1 MSNKNINIVNRK
13 KTNVN
18 NKKMKDSLITMFL
31 LPSSILTDQEDNV
44 EKCENSYS
52 FLENESNGVLYKFKK
67 SIPYFEKLKKEFI
80 DKKYIVESDD
90 FFEINSVDLF
100 ALQTIT
106 EFLNNKFTYKTQKNY
121 FKVLFEDTEYFE
133 LYEKITTLEK
143 YIVALS
149 DLFNIIESNLFDLS
163 SAMTSSI
170 DEYISKFEKD
180 RLMISDLLFGRNIK
194 LQDLI
199 KKIKICSYETDK
211 KLIEKIKKLELEY
224 NNNGF
229 LYKNDFLKFLFYT
242 MEEIKNL
249 FASIIV
255 ELIPAVDVLWK
266 NYEIKMEEDRLVELK
281 KQEEKERQKEANL
294 VQKIKKIK
302 IQEKSDVEKL
312 RSISLPKN
320 EIKKEMAF
328 EESNSLGATLENDDI
343 LIEEYDFSNETH
355 NSDSKSNYEEFI
367 IPKNEEEVIEWDE
380 NNELTESKCN
390 TSFEEEKLELDND
403 KWLNQVENKSFNN
416 EEESKTED
424 ILKLDDDNWLN
435 EKDESESDD
444 DNWLNEK
451 DESESE
457 DDKWL
462 NQDDNLK
469 SDDDNWLNE
478 KDESES
484 EDDKWLNQDDNLE
497 LEDDKS
503 FNEEDLEFWNKNVDV
518 NDDDFEFKS
527 NETNEN
533 NFINETENLI
543 YDTLINEISG
553 LEDEED
559 SSLDDEEAIT
569 KNMDSLI
576 NEIKDSIEK
585 EDNDSSSEE
594 FEY

>member
-1 MSNKNINIVNRK
+1 
-13 KTNVN
+13 
-18 NKKMKDSLITMFL
+18 
-31 LPSSILTDQEDNV
+31 
-44 EKCENSYS
+44 
-52 FLENESNGVLYKFKK
+52 
-67 SIPYFEKLKKEFI
+67 
-80 DKKYIVESDD
+80 
-90 FFEINSVDLF
+90 
-100 ALQTIT
+100 
-106 EFLNNKFTYKTQKNY
+106 
-121 FKVLFEDTEYFE
+121 
-133 LYEKITTLEK
+133 
-143 YIVALS
+143 
-149 DLFNIIESNLFDLS
+149 NLFDLS

-199 KKIKICSYETDK
+199 KKIKLCSYETDK

-242 MEEIKNL
+242 MEEIKSL

-266 NYEIKMEEDRLVELK
+266 NYEIKIEEDKLVELK

-312 RSISLPKN
+312 KSISLPKN
-320 EIKKEMAF
+320 EIKKEISY
-328 EESNSLGATLENDDI
+328 EDSNSLGETLDNDDI
-343 LIEEYDFSNETH
+343 LVEEYDFSNETY

-367 IPKNEEEVIEWDE
+367 IPKNEDEVIEWDE

-390 TSFEEEKLELDND
+390 ASFEEEKLELDDDN
-403 KWLNQVENKSFNN
+403 WLKQVDNKSFNN
-416 EEESKTED
+416 EEE
-424 ILKLDDDNWLN
+424 L
-435 EKDESESDD
+435 
-444 DNWLNEK
+444 
-451 DESESE
+451 E

-462 NQDDNLK
+462 NQEDNLK

-478 KDESES
+478 KDESEDDNWLNQEDNLKSDDDNWLNEKDES
-484 EDDKWLNQDDNLE
+484 EDDKWLNQ
-497 LEDDKS
+497 EDDKS

-553 LEDEED
+553 LDDEED

-569 KNMDSLI
+569 KNMDNLI

-585 EDNDSSSEE
+585 EDNGNSSEE